1 MRLEGAD
8 CYAAA
13 HPAPGAH
20 VTPGDIDDLTH
31 AEKHLQRALFLVRSV
46 RARFDGLDEVPTEL
60 HAAPLPPAQPV
71 PSSWW
76 RRLRAWWGW

>member
-13 HPAPGAH
+13 HPASGAH
-20 VTPGDIDDLTH
+20 VTPGDIDDLTR

-46 RARFDGLDEVPTEL
+46 RARFDGLDEVVTEL
-60 HAAPLPPAQPV
+60 HAPLPPAQPV